1 MSKTSGIPRDSK
13 LKAVLAEYND
23 CREEIKIRI
32 QQRTRMT
39 QFYIVG
45 VSAIAGLAIQS
56 GNFFVML
63 VAPAYA
69 IFIYAM
75 FADTYFY
82 TDSLA
87 HYIMEEIEL
96 KKIPKILGPVPK
108 MDFKGTEKN
117 KTPYEWQTHWLGW
130 ETNYSEV
137 LSKEHPLSRKKIL
150 HLFTWGVIIVSSFS
164 IAYGLLLL
172 ESSLY
177 RLIVIPLVTLIVYG
191 VLHEWIARLTYKGIR
206 PCMEKTNDDPKT

>member
-1 MSKTSGIPRDSK
+1 MSETSDIPRDSK

-82 TDSLA
+82 SDSLT
-87 HYIMEEIEL
+87 HYIREEIEL
-96 KKIPKILGPVPK
+96 KKIPEILGPVPE
-108 MDFKGTEKN
+108 MHFKGTK
-117 KTPYEWQTHWLGW
+117 KVTYKWQTHWLGW

-150 HLFTWGVIIVSSFS
+150 RLFTWGVIIVSSFS

-177 RLIVIPLVTLIVYG
+177 ILIVIPLVTLIAYG
-191 VLHEWIARLTYKGIR
+191 VLHERIARLTYKGIR